1 MRNASEAFKLRNV
14 ESASNHKN
22 GKGTSSMTK
31 RMIITLIA
39 VAAFLATLGFVKYNQ
54 IQTAIAQGASYTPPP
69 EAVTTIVATQN
80 EWQTTLGAI
89 GTVTAAQGVVVSA
102 DLPGLVASID
112 FDSGKRVR
120 AGDMLVRLDTKQEKA
135 QLAAAEAQ
143 QRLAHLNLE
152 RMKVLQAEKV
162 AAQAEFDQ
170 VEAEA
175 MQAEARV
182 NEIRATIERKTI
194 RAPFGGILGIRQVNL
209 GQYVNPGQAIV
220 PLQSLD
226 PVYVDFAVPQQ
237 EMRDVQVGAELDL
250 KVEGVPGVAAKGQIT
265 AINSV
270 VDQSTRNINVQATF
284 PNRDGKL
291 RPGMFVE
298 ASVIVGES
306 RPVVALPASAIA
318 YTPYGDFVFIVED
331 IRGQNG
337 KTYRGVR
344 QQSVKLG
351 SARGDQVA
359 VIEGVKIGE
368 EIVTSGVFK
377 LRSGAAVLVSNEIQP
392 ANDPTPNPEDN

>member
-1 MRNASEAFKLRNV
+1 MK
-14 ESASNHKN
+14 
-22 GKGTSSMTK
+22 K
-31 RMIITLIA
+31 RMLITLIA
-39 VAAFLATLGFVKYNQ
+39 VAVFVTALGFVKYNQ
-54 IQTAIAQGASYTPPP
+54 IQTAIAEGASYAPPP
-69 EAVTTIVATQN
+69 EAVTTIVAAQDQ
-80 EWQTTLGAI
+80 WQVTLGAI

-102 DLPGLVASID
+102 DLPGLVASIE

-120 AGDMLVRLDTKQEKA
+120 GGDVLVRLDTKQEKA

-143 QRLAHLNLE
+143 QRLAHLNFE

-162 AAQAEFDQ
+162 AAQADFDR

-194 RAPFGGILGIRQVNL
+194 RAPFSGILGIRQVNL

-220 PLQSLD
+220 PLQALD

-237 EMRDVQVGAELDL
+237 EMRDVRVGAELNIT
-250 KVEGVPGVAAKGQIT
+250 VEGVSGVAAKGRIT

-284 PNRDGKL
+284 PNRDEKL
-291 RPGMFVE
+291 RPGMFVQ
-298 ASVIVGES
+298 ARVIVGES
-306 RPVVALPASAIA
+306 RPVIALPASAIS
-318 YTPYGDFVFIVED
+318 YTPYGDFVFIIED
-331 IRGQNG
+331 MKGPNG
-337 KTYRGVR
+337 ATYRGVR
-344 QQSVKLG
+344 QQFVKLG
-351 SARGDQVA
+351 KARGDQVA
-359 VIEGVKIGE
+359 VVDGVKIGE
-368 EIVTSGVFK
+368 EVVTSGVFK

-392 ANDPTPNPEDN
+392 ANDPTPDPEDN

>member
-1 MRNASEAFKLRNV
+1 MR
-14 ESASNHKN
+14 
-22 GKGTSSMTK
+22 K
-31 RMIITLIA
+31 RMIITLTA
-39 VAAFLATLGFVKYNQ
+39 VVVFLAALGFVKYNQ
-54 IQTAIAQGASYTPPP
+54 IQNAIAQGASYTPPP
-69 EAVTTIVATQN
+69 EAITTIVAAED
-80 EWQTTLGAI
+80 EWQVTLGAI

-102 DLPGLVASID
+102 DLPGIVAAIE

-120 AGDMLVRLDTKQEKA
+120 AGDVLVRLDTKQENA

-143 QRLAHLNLE
+143 QRLAHVNLE

-170 VEAEA
+170 AEAED
-175 MQAEARV
+175 MQADARV

-194 RAPFGGILGIRQVNL
+194 RAPFSGILGIRQVNL

-237 EMRDVQVGAELDL
+237 EMRDVRVGAELDIT
-250 KVEGVPGVAAKGQIT
+250 VEGVPGVAARGRIT

-270 VDQSTRNINVQATF
+270 VDASTRNINVQATF
-284 PNRDGKL
+284 PNRDEKL

-298 ASVIVGES
+298 ARVIVGES
-306 RPVVALPASAIA
+306 RPVIALPASAIA
-318 YTPYGDFVFIVED
+318 YTPYGNFVFIVED
-331 IRGQNG
+331 MQGPNG

-344 QQSVKLG
+344 QQFVKLG

-359 VIEGVKIGE
+359 VLEGLKVGE
-368 EIVTSGVFK
+368 EVATSGVFK
-377 LRSGAAVLVSNEIQP
+377 LRNSAAVLVSNEIQP
-392 ANDPTPNPEDN
+392 ANDPTPDPEDN